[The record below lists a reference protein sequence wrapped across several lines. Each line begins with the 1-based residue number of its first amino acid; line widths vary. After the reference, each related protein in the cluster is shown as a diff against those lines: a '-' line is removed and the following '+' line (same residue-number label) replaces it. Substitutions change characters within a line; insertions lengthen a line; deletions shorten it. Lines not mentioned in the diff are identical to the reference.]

1 MKQTILEKINQR
13 EYQILVHSFLYYKL
27 DKNIIDDSKFD
38 FFMYDLV
45 ELMKNH
51 ENEFLKSVF
60 YSEFKSFEGG
70 TGADLRYDTEQI
82 KRISMRLIGS
92 S

>member
-1 MKQTILEKINQR
+1 MNVKQTILEKINQR

-51 ENEFLKSVF
+51 ENEFLK
-60 YSEFKSFEGG
+60 
-70 TGADLRYDTEQI
+70 LNLLLW
-82 KRISMRLIGS
+82 LI
-92 S
+92 

>member
-1 MKQTILEKINQR
+1 MAMKQTILEKINQR

-45 ELMKNH
+45 ELMKNN

-60 YSEFKSFEGG
+60 YSEFKGFKGG
-70 TGADLRYDTEQI
+70 TGADLKYNTEQI
-82 KRISMRLIGS
+82 RRISMRLI
-92 S
+92 

>member
-1 MKQTILEKINQR
+1 
-13 EYQILVHSFLYYKL
+13 
-27 DKNIIDDSKFD
+27 
-38 FFMYDLV
+38 MYDLV

>member
-1 MKQTILEKINQR
+1 MTMEQTILEKINQR

-70 TGADLRYDTEQI
+70 TGADLKYDTEQI
-82 KRISMRLIGS
+82 RRISTRLI
-92 S
+92 